1 VKKAKKLWIGLGAGL
16 GLAFT
21 IPLLIL
27 LFIPGIFVKG
37 MVIKRLEESLGG
49 KAKVEAISF
58 GWRRGLRLTNLFIKD
73 VKGEKPILKVENL
86 SLKFAIL
93 PFIKGRLVVHQ
104 LEVVRP
110 EMVVHR
116 GGEGPS
122 LDGAPG
128 LGKEG
133 PSSENRKKNIRELFK
148 LPSNLPEVKEAR
160 ISGGTFVFVNARKG
174 ELARVE
180 NLDAY
185 LRNMIPGATAQLN
198 GTCDIISGGK
208 TDHAEVSGTVQ
219 GFEEGRV
226 SALKGQLLFKAGFAH
241 LEASADMSKLDKPGA
256 EVLRASLRGDSQQTI
271 TRLAPILALPK
282 EFEMRGTVESEIDAV
297 AQPGRLMLLEG
308 QTVVTG
314 LYLKTR
320 PFSQSPFQS
329 TKAVLVH
336 RLGISPKEGTV
347 RIERLDL
354 DSDVLGLT
362 SSGMI
367 ERDRTVKARL
377 NLHAPVAEVLKKLAC
392 LGRPFGRVTASGDLR
407 SEAEIRGQ
415 VGKALFLEG
424 TSHIKNLEM
433 QALYPIGAGQEES
446 IKYSDPEVKLL
457 YYLNYDQGQRL
468 LYVKELGVFS
478 RLLTLGLKEGIAAE
492 KERHD
497 LQANLSLLCHVE
509 ELPKW
514 LALPAN
520 LRLKGDGRLN
530 LELKGPFTMP
540 LQRHLSAKGDLGLD
554 RIIYDNYD
562 VTKVTSEVLELKE
575 GVLNSKLNFRVN
587 EVPAKASVEIDLKP
601 AQPKLLNGEFHVSKV
616 PVTEELTLLEYLI
629 PVIAR
634 GNFRGLVTIDIIEAK
649 GEGLQWKKT
658 LRKTLTAQGN
668 LKVEDGSIY
677 AGEVVSS
684 VLNALGHP
692 GKEYPFSSITSN
704 FRMEGEKV
712 YVKELHVKGEPF
724 DLELSGWTGFD
735 RTLDCQATAVLPEE
749 RVGKDLRQIL
759 GLVVRDKAI
768 TIPIRI
774 KGDLSNPQVSLRLES
789 VLEGLFKSLFK

>member
-1 VKKAKKLWIGLGAGL
+1 MKKAKKLWIGLGAGL

-27 LFIPGIFVKG
+27 FFSPGIFVKG
-37 MVIKRLEESLGG
+37 MVIKRLEESFGG
-49 KAKVEAISF
+49 KARAEAISF

-133 PSSENRKKNIRELFK
+133 SSSENRKNNIRKLFK

-160 ISGGTFVFVNARKG
+160 IKGGTFVFVNARKG

-241 LEASADMSKLDKPGA
+241 LETSADMSKLDKPGA

-329 TKAVLVH
+329 AKAVLVH
-336 RLGISPKEGTV
+336 RLEISPERTV
-347 RIERLDL
+347 KIEKLDL
-354 DSDVLGLT
+354 DSDVLGLA
-362 SSGMI
+362 SSGTI
-367 ERDRTVKARL
+367 ERDRTVKVRL
-377 NLHAPVAEVLKKLAC
+377 NLRTPVAEVQKKLAC
-392 LGRPFGRVTASGDLR
+392 LGRPFSQVTATGNLS
-407 SEAEIRGQ
+407 SEIDIKGK

-424 TSHIKNLEM
+424 ASNITNLDM
-433 QALYPIGAGQEES
+433 QKGS
-446 IKYSDPEVKLL
+446 IKYSDSEVKLL
-457 YYLNYDQGQRL
+457 YYLNYDQKQRL
-468 LYVKELGVFS
+468 LYIKDLGVFS
-478 RLLTLGLKEGIAAE
+478 GFLTLGLKEGIAE
-492 KERHD
+492 VKERHD
-497 LQANLSLLCHVE
+497 LHTNLSLLCHME
-509 ELPKW
+509 KLPGG
-514 LALPAN
+514 LAPAN
-520 LRLKGDGRLN
+520 MRLKGDGKLN
-530 LELKGPFTMP
+530 LVLAGPLTRP
-540 LQRHLSAKGDLGLD
+540 LRENLSAKGDLGLD

-562 VTKVTSEVLELKE
+562 VT
-575 GVLNSKLNFRVN
+575 
-587 EVPAKASVEIDLKP
+587 
-601 AQPKLLNGEFHVSKV
+601 
-616 PVTEELTLLEYLI
+616 
-629 PVIAR
+629 
-634 GNFRGLVTIDIIEAK
+634 
-649 GEGLQWKKT
+649 
-658 LRKTLTAQGN
+658 
-668 LKVEDGSIY
+668 
-677 AGEVVSS
+677 
-684 VLNALGHP
+684 
-692 GKEYPFSSITSN
+692 
-704 FRMEGEKV
+704 
-712 YVKELHVKGEPF
+712 
-724 DLELSGWTGFD
+724 
-735 RTLDCQATAVLPEE
+735 
-749 RVGKDLRQIL
+749 
-759 GLVVRDKAI
+759 
-768 TIPIRI
+768 
-774 KGDLSNPQVSLRLES
+774 
-789 VLEGLFKSLFK
+789 